1 MTTCE
6 RFVEDFVC
14 QVGPALRLFICA
26 HSRPDLAEDVLQET
40 LTAIATTIQRCRAR
54 TEPGV
59 WAWCYRLARHKMAD
73 AGRVA
78 ARRARL
84 SLELETMHRAV
95 AASGADDRIGPD
107 EQEQLDYALQLLAAV
122 KPPCV
127 DYLWQAIGLDLSYQ
141 VVGQLHA
148 QKADAARMQ
157 VQRCL
162 ELAQKLVQKKAK
174 GNHV

>member
-1 MTTCE
+1 
-6 RFVEDFVC
+6 
-14 QVGPALRLFICA
+14 
-26 HSRPDLAEDVLQET
+26 
-40 LTAIATTIQRCRAR
+40 
-54 TEPGV
+54 
-59 WAWCYRLARHKMAD
+59 
-73 AGRVA
+73 
-78 ARRARL
+78 
-84 SLELETMHRAV
+84 MHRAV